1 MNNGKETG
9 DIQIVT
15 GGSTVYDN
23 FVTGTLIIEDG
34 GRAYRSDVAGGGKLI
49 VESGGVA
56 AGFTVAD
63 SDSVSYDFHAEV
75 DGRGENNVH
84 IVSAPESAFNYEIT
98 VRQDVLDGCIAF
110 QCKVADGA
118 VQEIADGGEASY
130 TLVREG
136 GLQLVRGGAAPTSP
150 RSRDNLSLN
159 PAPCRT
165 MRSWNARARWGRA
178 FRLHRQQRHRECGR
192 AAETRGRRSTRRHHL
207 GRRAH
212 RGGRRRECP
221 YAGARTRDVRAR
233 RTTRSPRMT
242 SRSRC

>member
-1 MNNGKETG
+1 MNDGKETG

-136 GLQLVRGGAAPTSP
+136 GLQLVRGGARANVTTVEGQLELESGAVSNYAVVERAGEMVA
-150 RSRDNLSLN
+150 RSGSIVNN
-159 PAPCRT
+159 VT
-165 MRSWNARARWGRA
+165 VNAGGLLKLEDGAV
-178 FRLHRQQRHRECGR
+178 
-192 AAETRGRRSTRRHHL
+192 L
-207 GRRAH
+207 GGITWA
-212 RGGRRRECP
+212 GGRIE
-221 YAGARTRDVRAR
+221 AAADVNAH
-233 RTTRSPRMT
+233 TLVLGLVT
-242 SRSRC
+242 SGEENDTQTPAW

>member
-1 MNNGKETG
+1 M
-9 DIQIVT
+9 
-15 GGSTVYDN
+15 YDT

-75 DGRGENNVH
+75 DGRGEDNVH

-118 VQEIADGGEASY
+118 VPGD
-130 TLVREG
+130 R
-136 GLQLVRGGAAPTSP
+136 
-150 RSRDNLSLN
+150 
-159 PAPCRT
+159 
-165 MRSWNARARWGRA
+165 
-178 FRLHRQQRHRECGR
+178 R
-192 AAETRGRRSTRRHHL
+192 AAAKPATRSSAKAGFSL
-207 GRRAH
+207 FA
-212 RGGRRRECP
+212 
-221 YAGARTRDVRAR
+221 AGARANVTTVEGQLELESGAVSNYAVVERAGEMGSR
-233 RTTRSPRMT
+233 VPAPSSTTSP
-242 SRSRC
+242 

>member
-1 MNNGKETG
+1 MNDGKETG

-136 GLQLVRGGAAPTSP
+136 GLQLVRGGARANVTTVEGQLELESGAVSRWSRVPAPSSTTSP
-150 RSRDNLSLN
+150 
-159 PAPCRT
+159 
-165 MRSWNARARWGRA
+165 
-178 FRLHRQQRHRECGR
+178 
-192 AAETRGRRSTRRHHL
+192 
-207 GRRAH
+207 
-212 RGGRRRECP
+212 
-221 YAGARTRDVRAR
+221 
-233 RTTRSPRMT
+233 
-242 SRSRC
+242 

>member
-1 MNNGKETG
+1 MNDGKETG

-15 GGSTVYDN
+15 GGSTVYDT

-75 DGRGENNVH
+75 DGRGEDNVH

-136 GLQLVRGGAAPTSP
+136 GLQLVRGGARANVTTVEGQLELESGAVSNYAVVERAGEMVA
-150 RSRDNLSLN
+150 RSGSVINN
-159 PAPCRT
+159 VT
-165 MRSWNARARWGRA
+165 VNAGGLLKLEDGAV
-178 FRLHRQQRHRECGR
+178 
-192 AAETRGRRSTRRHHL
+192 L
-207 GRRAH
+207 GGITWA
-212 RGGRRRECP
+212 GGRIE
-221 YAGARTRDVRAR
+221 ADAEVNAHTLVLGLVTSGEENDAI
-233 RTTRSPRMT
+233 SRMT